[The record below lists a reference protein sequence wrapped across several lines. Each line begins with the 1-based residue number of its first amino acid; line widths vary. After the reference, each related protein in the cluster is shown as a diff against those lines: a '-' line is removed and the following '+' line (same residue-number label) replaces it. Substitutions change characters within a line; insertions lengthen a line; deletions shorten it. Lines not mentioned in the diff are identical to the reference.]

1 MLTSLRRFTCL
12 LVLGACWVAEPIRA
26 QPAPAQV
33 ASTQT
38 KSETETLRAL
48 ASSQAGLVKSIEAQ
62 QAAVKAAAGTPAA
75 EAVQRELTELEA
87 RRLALEQDFS
97 AVAAGITSEDYH
109 GKKQDEA
116 PLSLEQELSRLL
128 IPMVSEVRK
137 LSKKPRA
144 LQELQDSLQQQ
155 ERREE
160 LAQVAVTNLQ
170 THLKALAAAKEPK
183 QSDLTK
189 LLQRLL
195 ESWETRLSESQT
207 RALAIERQIEEL
219 RGEDIGI
226 WGLLAEA
233 GQTFVVTRGRNILLA
248 ILAFVSVFFGLRL
261 LYFYG
266 LKLVPISK
274 MERLSFF
281 SRLLG
286 LLNQSL
292 SLALG
297 VLAALAVLYASG
309 DWLLGGVAMLILIA
323 IAIAAKNGLVTYF
336 EQVRMLLNLG
346 SAREGERV
354 LIDGVPWRLGKINLQ
369 TRLTN
374 PCIDGPGLRL
384 PIETLMGMTSRAC
397 GKHEA
402 WFPCRVGH
410 TLLLGDDLMVKVE
423 HISPDFV
430 EISYRAGVT
439 RHIPTAEFIKL
450 QPANLSEGFL
460 VTSTLGLDYRH
471 QKDITGAIPEQL
483 QKDLNN
489 ALRGSVPEGQLL
501 EAKAL
506 FKEAGA
512 SSLDLLLVAKFA
524 GSVADQYLDLRRQLQ
539 QIAVESCNRHG
550 WSIPFPQLVVHPAPT
565 VVPPMAA
572 EERL

>member
-1 MLTSLRRFTCL
+1 MKAMLTSFRCATCL
-12 LVLGACWVAEPIRA
+12 LALLAALSAGPIRA
-26 QPAPAQV
+26 QPALVPV
-33 ASTQT
+33 APVPITQT
-38 KSETETLRAL
+38 ASETETLRAL
-48 ASSQAGLVKSIEAQ
+48 ASSHVNLLKSIEAQ
-62 QAAVKAAAGTPAA
+62 QATVKVAVGTPAA
-75 EAVQRELTELEA
+75 DAAQRELAELEA

-97 AVAAGITSEDYH
+97 AVAAGVTSEEYL
-109 GKKQDEA
+109 GKKEDDT

-144 LQELQDSLQQQ
+144 LQELQDSLLQQ
-155 ERREE
+155 ERRGE
-160 LAQVAVTNLQ
+160 LAHVAVTNLQ
-170 THLKALAAAKEPK
+170 TQLKALAAAKEPK

-195 ESWETRLSESQT
+195 ENWETRLSESQS
-207 RALAIERQIEEL
+207 RALAIERQIDEL
-219 RGEDIGI
+219 RGDDVGI
-226 WGLLAEA
+226 WGTLADA

-248 ILAFVSVFFGLRL
+248 IAAFVGVFFGLRL

-309 DWLLGGVAMLILIA
+309 DWLLGGIAMLILIA
-323 IAIAAKNGLVTYF
+323 IAIAAKNGLVNYF

-346 SAREGERV
+346 GAREGERV
-354 LIDGVPWRLGKINLQ
+354 LIEGVPWRIGKINLQ

-374 PCIDGPGLRL
+374 PCIDGPGLRVPL
-384 PIETLMGMTSRAC
+384 EDLMEMTSRAC

-402 WFPCRVGH
+402 WFPCRIGN
-410 TLLLGDDLMVKVE
+410 TFLLGDDLLAKVE

-430 EISYRAGVT
+430 EITYRGGVT
-439 RHIPTAEFIKL
+439 RQIPTPEFIKL

-460 VTSTLGLDYRH
+460 VSSTFGLGYRH
-471 QKDITGAIPEQL
+471 QADITTRIPEQL
-483 QKDLNN
+483 RADLHA
-489 ALRGSVPEGQLL
+489 ALQAIVPQEQLL
-501 EAKAL
+501 DVKVV
-506 FKEAGA
+506 FKEAAA
-512 SSLDLLLVAKFA
+512 SSLDLLLIAKFSGGA
-524 GSVADQYLDLRRQLQ
+524 AEQYLDLRRQLQ
-539 QIAVESCNRHG
+539 QIAVDSCNRHG
-550 WSIPFPQLVVHPAPT
+550 WLIPFPQLVVHQAD
-565 VVPPMAA
+565 A
-572 EERL
+572 ETK